1 MEVIMKDR
9 EKLVNTMFPVSVI
22 LAGVSWL
29 AAVISVGILNRSLYA
44 GVLAALSCA
53 CYVMGYIKVMD
64 IGGYEKV
71 TPDKYRNWFIFSAV
85 FALGSLY
92 LAKFHYAWIW
102 IFLACLQVPPY
113 VLDKI
118 MMAQI
123 RGKKQ
128 VIQPDMKGIDI
139 LIEICTRD
147 DLMSTQS
154 MWDKAVA
161 DLKQHGDEGSRALA
175 RLLNEMLQCR
185 ADSIGTVIV
194 AAREVK
200 PVPELI
206 SAVEAIVTAS
216 ALAPAFYGAR
226 FRPQIEGGGQIGW
239 TDGKARNVKEMA
251 EEALKVVKAAG

>member
-1 MEVIMKDR
+1 MKDR
-9 EKLVNTMFPVSVI
+9 KEIVNTLYPVSVI

-29 AAVISVGILNRSLYA
+29 ATVISVGILNRSLYA

-92 LAKFHYAWIW
+92 LAKFHYSWIW

-123 RGKKQ
+123 REKKQ
-128 VIQPDMKGIDI
+128 VKQPGMKGIDI
-139 LIEICTRD
+139 LTEICTRD

-154 MWDKAVA
+154 MWDKAVE
-161 DLKQHGDEGSRALA
+161 DLKQHGEEGSRALT

-206 SAVEAIVTAS
+206 SALEAIVSAS
-216 ALAPAFYGAR
+216 AIAPAFYGAR
-226 FRPQIEGGGQIGW
+226 FRPQIEGGGKIGW
-239 TDGKARNVKEMA
+239 TDGKARDVKEMA
-251 EEALKVVKAAG
+251 EEALKVIKVSS

>member
-1 MEVIMKDR
+1 MKDR
-9 EKLVNTMFPVSVI
+9 EKLVNTLFPVSVI

-29 AAVISVGILNRSLYA
+29 AVVISVGLLNRSLYA

-92 LAKFHYAWIW
+92 LAKFHYSWIW
-102 IFLACLQVPPY
+102 IILVCLQVPPY
-113 VLDKI
+113 VLDKV
-118 MMAQI
+118 MVSQI
-123 RGKKQ
+123 REKKQ
-128 VIQPDMKGIDI
+128 GKQPRMKGIDI
-139 LIEICTRD
+139 LTEICTRD

-161 DLKQHGDEGSRALA
+161 DLKQHGEEGSRALA

-194 AAREVK
+194 ATREVK
-200 PVPELI
+200 PVPEI
-206 SAVEAIVTAS
+206 VSALEGIVSAS
-216 ALAPAFYGAR
+216 AITPAFYGAR
-226 FRPQIEGGGQIGW
+226 FRPQIEGGGQSGW
-239 TDGKARNVKEMA
+239 TDGKARDVKEMA
-251 EEALKVVKAAG
+251 EEALKVIKASG

>member
-1 MEVIMKDR
+1 MKDR

-22 LAGVSWL
+22 LAGIFWL
-29 AAVISVGILNRSLYA
+29 AAVIGVGILNRSLYA

-53 CYVMGYIKVMD
+53 CYVVGYIKVMD
-64 IGGYEKV
+64 ISGYEKV

-128 VIQPDMKGIDI
+128 VRQPDMKVSMKGIEI
-139 LIEICTRD
+139 LTEICTRD

-161 DLKQHGDEGSRALA
+161 DLKQHGEEGSRALA

-206 SAVEAIVTAS
+206 SALESIVSAS
-216 ALAPAFYGAR
+216 AITTAFYGAR

-239 TDGKARNVKEMA
+239 TDGKARDVKEMA
-251 EEALKVVKAAG
+251 EETLKVIRATG